1 MPTYKKKRRR
11 NKKTRR
17 NRKRGG
23 GVLRVS
29 RITDPYDNYLD
40 MTITRTPE
48 GKNKN
53 EYSSYIEP
61 DFDLNLDLNE
71 AKYVNSVL
79 FSTLKPSDIN
89 KTDIWVRVNNKKEEA
104 QMRLYNYLK
113 KDFEDMANEDNFFN
127 KYFDTL
133 RVNHEPLTT
142 RMNIWKNRPKDNQ
155 PQNVRNDYFN
165 RVRNNFPKYNEK
177 NPNNIP
183 QNINELKDDIYPFIT
198 DKIVE
203 YFMDQVEAFM
213 DQPTKDKCLSI
224 YIKDNKNTYNNI
236 RYVIMHILTLIAV
249 PGVGVEPRVE
259 PPAEIIPEIVAAIAA
274 GVAPVGLAPAGVGP
288 AGVGPEEIDRNIFE
302 LQNERHLI
310 EGERE
315 EILEQF
321 QDINI
326 AIGIIDDIPEERR
339 PERQVARREQLVAI
353 LERQVARRDQIE
365 ERIRLI
371 DLDLNRLN
379 DERRALIH

>member
-165 RVRNNFPKYNEK
+165 GNNRQILRDNFPKYNEK

-274 GVAPVGLAPAGVGP
+274 GVAPAGLAPAGVGP
-288 AGVGPEEIDRNIFE
+288 EEIERERIERNIFE
-302 LQNERHLI
+302 LQNERDLI
-310 EGERE
+310 EGELDNIDNELR
-315 EILEQF
+315 
-321 QDINI
+321 DINI
-326 AIGIIDDIPEERR
+326 LPEDR
-339 PERQVARREQLVAI
+339 RREAEVVRRVAELAEMRRE
-353 LERQVARRDQIE
+353 LEN
-365 ERIRLI
+365 RIRI
-371 DLDLNRLN
+371 INVNVERLN
-379 DERRALIH
+379 DERLALII